1 MDPRRRAGPMQQH
14 LRVATVLGSAGGKVS
29 KGVIQKPK
37 QPKTQSTETPPSSH
51 PSPSSPNP
59 SSSSPDTPSP
69 TLRLQRSRMSSPSGT
84 PRYMTSTQSSAAKVD
99 TSPRPGS
106 PRGSPSH
113 ANSPSRSSRNT
124 TPRAIVRS
132 LPASVDLHVDVS
144 PVSSVADSVH
154 GEGRKRKVRYVASRY
169 MATTS
174 AASKPAPQPV
184 HKPVS
189 KPGTVRSTFT
199 NRVVESRSE
208 RPIMRK
214 VLGEQ
219 NLLGERNV
227 MATPGVELKRKS
239 LGPRSVVKGGLRASD
254 LDAPRSSLRR
264 TLAET
269 RPSKSSSQMLA
280 KAAAVPLPASPVPSI
295 APPSAR
301 KRSSLIQSNAS
312 RTTLMPIEDTILA
325 LENRLLQWTFLRA
338 NAQKAFEEKKL
349 QAEAEIYTFWQRVT
363 ELREKVHGEEE
374 TVRQMQELVK
384 VIGPLREQEKAI
396 TEAAQALDAFST
408 GYDTFMNGLRR
419 SVDWLP
425 MKGVM
430 ISDAE
435 ELRNVLNDTT
445 EEMRHVVQDE
455 TGHIEQ
461 IAMLSNR
468 LATLRDAIQQTTTEM
483 NECVKLAQEV
493 ARMELVERSFVIG
506 RLQMNEKKREG
517 WVWEGDQGAF
527 I

>member
-1 MDPRRRAGPMQQH
+1 MDPRRRAGPMQPH
-14 LRVATVLGSAGGKVS
+14 LRVASGLGSAGGKVS

-37 QPKTQSTETPPSSH
+37 QPKPRSTETPPSSH
-51 PSPSSPNP
+51 PSPSSPHT
-59 SSSSPDTPSP
+59 SSSPDTPSP

-84 PRYMTSTQSSAAKVD
+84 PRYMSSTQSFAAKVD
-99 TSPRPGS
+99 SSPRPGS
-106 PRGSPSH
+106 PRGGSPH
-113 ANSPSRSSRNT
+113 ASSPSRSSRNT
-124 TPRAIVRS
+124 TPRAIVRDS
-132 LPASVDLHVDVS
+132 PASVDLQVDVS
-144 PVSSVADSVH
+144 PVSSVADSVR

-169 MATTS
+169 MASTTS
-174 AASKPAPQPV
+174 AVSKPAPQPV
-184 HKPVS
+184 HRPVS
-189 KPGTVRSTFT
+189 KPVTVRSTLT
-199 NRVVESRSE
+199 KSVVESRPE
-208 RPIMRK
+208 RPNVRK

-219 NLLGERNV
+219 NLLRERNV

-239 LGPRSVVKGGLRASD
+239 MGPKSVVKGGLRASE

-264 TLAET
+264 TMAET

-280 KAAAVPLPASPVPSI
+280 KAAAVPLPASPVPSL

-301 KRSSLIQSNAS
+301 KQSSLTQSNPS
-312 RTTLMPIEDTILA
+312 RTNSSTPIEDTILA

-338 NAQKAFEEKKL
+338 NAQKAFEEKKR

-363 ELREKVHGEEE
+363 ELREEVHGEEE
-374 TVRQMQELVK
+374 TVRQMEELVK

-396 TEAAQALDAFST
+396 TEAAQALEAFSK

-435 ELRNVLNDTT
+435 ELRNVLKDTT
-445 EEMRHVVQDE
+445 EEMRHVLQDE
-455 TGHIEQ
+455 NGHIEQ

-468 LATLRDAIQQTTTEM
+468 LAALRDAIQQTTTEM
-483 NECVKLAQEV
+483 DECVKLAQEL
-493 ARMELVERSFVIG
+493 ARMELVEKSFVIG

-517 WVWEGDQGAF
+517 WAWEGD
-527 I
+527 